1 MKRIICVITGSRA
14 EYGLLYWL
22 MKGIQETKDLELQII
37 ATGAHLSP
45 EFGLTYKEIEKSGFK
60 INKKV
65 EMLLSADTSTAIVKS
80 TGVGLIAFADVFSDL
95 APDIAVIL
103 GDRFEMFAAAF
114 AAMVEQIPIAHIGG
128 GETTEGAFDEA
139 IRHSITKMSFLH
151 FPATEEYRNRI
162 IQLGEDPAR
171 IFNVGGTGVDAI
183 RKSDLLKKEELE
195 QKLGLKFSSKNL
207 LVTFHPVTIEKD
219 TAESQIDQLLAAL
232 ETLEDTYTIFTAPNA
247 DTGGRII
254 LKMLNKFVSTFPQ
267 RSITFTSMGQL
278 NYLSALQYVDAVIG
292 NSSSGLSEAPSFRIG
307 TINIGDRQKGRI
319 KANSVI
325 ECEPKKESILEAIQ
339 QVYSQEFQKILN
351 RTKNPFGDGYAS
363 EKILNILRTIDI
375 PGELKKSFHNLQIS
389 SY

>member
-114 AAMVEQIPIAHIGG
+114 AAMVTQIPIAHIGG

-162 IQLGEDPAR
+162 IQLGEDPER

-254 LKMLNKFVSTFPQ
+254 LKKLNKFVSTFPQ

>member
-1 MKRIICVITGSRA
+1 MKRKICVITGSRA
-14 EYGLLYWL
+14 EYGLLNWL

-37 ATGAHLSP
+37 VTGAHLSP
-45 EFGLTYKEIEKSGFK
+45 EFGLTYKEIEQSGFK

-65 EMLLSADTSTAIVKS
+65 EMLLSADTSTAVVKS

-114 AAMVEQIPIAHIGG
+114 AAMVTQIPIAHIGG

-162 IQLGEDPAR
+162 IQLGEDPAH
-171 IFNVGGTGVDAI
+171 IFNVGGTGVDTI

-219 TAESQIDQLLAAL
+219 TAESQIDQLLTAL

-254 LKMLNKFVSTFPQ
+254 LKKLNKFVSTFPQ

-292 NSSSGLSEAPSFRIG
+292 NSSSGLSEVPSFRIG

-363 EKILNILRTIDI
+363 EKILNILRTSDI
-375 PGELKKSFHNLQIS
+375 PSELKKSFHNLQIP